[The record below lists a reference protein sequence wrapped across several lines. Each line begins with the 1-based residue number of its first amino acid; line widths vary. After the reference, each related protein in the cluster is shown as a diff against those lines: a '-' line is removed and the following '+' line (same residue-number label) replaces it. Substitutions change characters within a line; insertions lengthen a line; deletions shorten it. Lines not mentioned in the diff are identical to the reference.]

1 MGDEVAGAGYS
12 RADHTRY
19 RRAVQRCL
27 DALEEMLDAG
37 SFEEDEWRTGLEIEL
52 NLVDSS
58 FQPTMKND
66 EVLERIDD
74 WRYQTELGRFNI
86 ELNVEPRRIDGQSLL
101 NLESGMRKNLNRA
114 RDRAGDVGAGLVMVG
129 VLPTLRPP
137 EPGRSWFSPSERYR
151 LLDEAI
157 LTARKEDVEIDIRGD
172 ERLRMTADTIAVE
185 AACTSTQFHLQ
196 VRPNRF
202 ARYWNAAQAL
212 AGSQL
217 ALGANSPYVFGHRL
231 LAESR
236 TELFLQSTDTRP
248 PELRNQGVR
257 PQVPFG
263 ERWISSIFDLF
274 EENVRYYPALLPE
287 VSDEDPFET
296 LAAGG
301 TPELAELRLHNGTIY
316 RWNRPVYDV
325 SDGRPHL
332 RVENRVLPSGPTVI
346 DVLANAAFF
355 YGVSVAMVLD
365 EQRPIWS
372 RMSFDAARENFRS
385 AARDGNYA
393 RLYWPGLGHVEWDE
407 LVLRTLLPM
416 AQRGLERLGVAQDVL
431 DRYLPVI
438 EGRARRRVNGASW
451 QIAATEAFERR
462 GMDRWQA
469 LTHMLE
475 EYVHLM
481 HANEPVHAW
490 PLP

>member
-1 MGDEVAGAGYS
+1 MGDELAGAGYS

-157 LTARKEDVEIDIRGD
+157 LTARKEDVEIDIRGY
-172 ERLRMTADTIAVE
+172 ERLRMPGETLAPE
-185 AACTSTQFHLQ
+185 AACTSTQFRLQ

-202 ARYWNAAQAL
+202 ARYWHAAQAL
-212 AGSQL
+212 DGSQL
-217 ALGANSPYVFGHRL
+217 ALRANSPYVFGHRL

-236 TELFLQSTDTRP
+236 TELFLQSTDT
-248 PELRNQGVR
+248 
-257 PQVPFG
+257 
-263 ERWISSIFDLF
+263 
-274 EENVRYYPALLPE
+274 
-287 VSDEDPFET
+287 
-296 LAAGG
+296 
-301 TPELAELRLHNGTIY
+301 
-316 RWNRPVYDV
+316 
-325 SDGRPHL
+325 
-332 RVENRVLPSGPTVI
+332 
-346 DVLANAAFF
+346 
-355 YGVSVAMVLD
+355 
-365 EQRPIWS
+365 
-372 RMSFDAARENFRS
+372 
-385 AARDGNYA
+385 
-393 RLYWPGLGHVEWDE
+393 
-407 LVLRTLLPM
+407 
-416 AQRGLERLGVAQDVL
+416 
-431 DRYLPVI
+431 
-438 EGRARRRVNGASW
+438 
-451 QIAATEAFERR
+451 
-462 GMDRWQA
+462 
-469 LTHMLE
+469 
-475 EYVHLM
+475 
-481 HANEPVHAW
+481 
-490 PLP
+490 